1 MAANAPARQ
10 RTGIA
15 AAIAIA
21 LAIPAEGLRT
31 VAYRDPVGIPTI
43 CFGTTKGV
51 QMGDRATVDQCHA
64 LLKAEMV
71 EAVDTVDRCVPGLP
85 IKVLA
90 AFADTVYNAGPTI
103 ACSATGSTA
112 RKLLLAGNYDAAC
125 RQLPRWDK
133 ARVAGVLVSLPGLTK
148 RRNAAQAVCL
158 DWRVAPPP
166 VAPALLTV
174 PAVRV
179 PGPVWRPM
187 AANDA
192 VITWRIAA

>member
-1 MAANAPARQ
+1 MAANATVRQ

-15 AAIAIA
+15 AAIAVA

-31 VAYRDPVGIPTI
+31 VAYRDPVGIPTL
-43 CFGTTKGV
+43 CFGTTRGV
-51 QMGDRATVDQCHA
+51 QMGDTATVEQCHG
-64 LLKAEMV
+64 LLRAEMLEAAEVV
-71 EAVDTVDRCVPGLP
+71 ERCVPGLP
-85 IKVLA
+85 VKVLA

-125 RQLPRWDK
+125 RQLTRWDK
-133 ARVAGVLVSLPGLTK
+133 ARVAGVMVSLPGLTK
-148 RRNAAQAVCL
+148 RRNAAMAVCL
-158 DWRVAPPP
+158 DWRVAPEP
-166 VAPALLTV
+166 VAPALMVV
-174 PAVRV
+174 PAVRT

-187 AANDA
+187 AANDV